1 MRSPDGPEG
10 SCRSPSN
17 TSGEPSLP
25 LPSHTEDTQPVSGPP
40 PLSVRWRQVSPLGSL
55 SLGFKN
61 RGEAWFTKR
70 CHQAEGPVLPLLF
83 SRPVVPDSLRPRGL
97 DPQAPVSMGIL
108 QARTLKQVALLFSRG
123 SSHPGIKPSS
133 PEL

>member
-61 RGEAWFTKR
+61 RGKLGLQNAVTR
-70 CHQAEGPVLPLLF
+70 RRALCCHCCLVARSCLTLCDPGDWTPRLLCPWEY
-83 SRPVVPDSLRPRGL
+83 SRQER
-97 DPQAPVSMGIL
+97 
-108 QARTLKQVALLFSRG
+108 
-123 SSHPGIKPSS
+123 
-133 PEL
+133 